1 MVKDLRN
8 ADKARGGAIQHSMLN
23 DSATGHSF
31 ESIHAKTAM
40 PWQSEQAISSPSRAS
55 LSEFRI
61 KDGEAHRCDQSMYLG
76 GKSIPD
82 AGGMPPYLHSVAS
95 VVFFGWRCHH
105 TTKHFMHHARNCS
118 IACFWPL
125 KDTIWAASSAG
136 SGLRTQN
143 PASLHGQEHDGGG
156 PHCAPQAT
164 RTKSHE
170 GAAGFAQYG
179 ILLQ

>member
-1 MVKDLRN
+1 MPRLQCHG
-8 ADKARGGAIQHSMLN
+8 KA
-23 DSATGHSF
+23 
-31 ESIHAKTAM
+31 
-40 PWQSEQAISSPSRAS
+40 SEPSHRSSPSRAS

-61 KDGEAHRCDQSMYLG
+61 KDEEAHRCDEDMYLG
-76 GKSIPD
+76 RKSIPD

-105 TTKHFMHHARNCS
+105 TTKHFMHHAHNCS

-136 SGLRTQN
+136 SGLQTQN

-164 RTKSHE
+164 RTKSHGVSFE
-170 GAAGFAQYG
+170 SKRGRARPRLSCFC
-179 ILLQ
+179 LL